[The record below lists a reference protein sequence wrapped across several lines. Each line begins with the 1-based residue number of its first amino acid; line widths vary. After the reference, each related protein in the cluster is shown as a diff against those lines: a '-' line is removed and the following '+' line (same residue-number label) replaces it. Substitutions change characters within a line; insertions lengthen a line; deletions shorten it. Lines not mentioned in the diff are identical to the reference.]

1 MKSNNKPVFC
11 FCNLPILF
19 IFVVM
24 LFFFSINGHAVTGQK
39 PQTVSTINFTSP
51 TTSNVSS
58 PATIST
64 TDTIGIVMNSIRSDN
79 MDKLLNQTIL
89 PFMDKPTPT
98 ITTATSD
105 NQTQGGERKINQPIL
120 TSNLDTV
127 KGNNDQTQ
135 STATDDSTSTDTTI
149 RANNPIPFTDNQTVL
164 LQFQDPADSEI
175 INKLQRVEDMANEQA
190 TVENVSRTA
199 AKLVHESNG
208 RLMRDLSE
216 IRSSINGS
224 TPSTFQSI
232 TSLRAT
238 EIDNLT
244 DRITSMQ
251 KSNNIILQD
260 VSELES
266 SVKKPSSYY
275 ISSPIISGMVAAV
288 VSSTVIFL
296 FLRTCKTDAGVKFS
310 ELRFRRKYR

>member
-1 MKSNNKPVFC
+1 VKSNNKPVFC

-19 IFVVM
+19 VFVVM
-24 LFFFSINGHAVTGQK
+24 LFFSSINGHAVTGQK

-58 PATIST
+58 PATTST
-64 TDTIGIVMNSIRSDN
+64 TDTIDIVMNSIRSDN

-120 TSNLDTV
+120 TSNLDMVT
-127 KGNNDQTQ
+127 GNNEQIQ
-135 STATDDSTSTDTTI
+135 STATDDSTSTDTNI
-149 RANNPIPFTDNQTVL
+149 RTNNPIPFTDNQTVL

-199 AKLVHESNG
+199 AKLVHESYI

-224 TPSTFQSI
+224 APSTFQPI
-232 TSLRAT
+232 TAT

-251 KSNNIILQD
+251 KSNNVILQD
-260 VSELES
+260 LSELKS
-266 SVKKPSSYY
+266 PVKKPSSYY

>member
-1 MKSNNKPVFC
+1 
-11 FCNLPILF
+11 
-19 IFVVM
+19 M
-24 LFFFSINGHAVTGQK
+24 LFFSSINGHAVTGQK

-51 TTSNVSS
+51 TSSNVSS
-58 PATIST
+58 PATTST
-64 TDTIGIVMNSIRSDN
+64 TDTIDIVMNSIRSDN

-120 TSNLDTV
+120 TSNLDMVT
-127 KGNNDQTQ
+127 GNNDQTQ
-135 STATDDSTSTDTTI
+135 STATDDSTSTDTTV

-199 AKLVHESNG
+199 AKLVHESYI

-224 TPSTFQSI
+224 APSTFQSI
-232 TSLRAT
+232 TAT
-238 EIDNLT
+238 EIDNLA

-260 VSELES
+260 ASELKS

>member
-1 MKSNNKPVFC
+1 M
-11 FCNLPILF
+11 
-19 IFVVM
+19 
-24 LFFFSINGHAVTGQK
+24 TGQK

-98 ITTATSD
+98 ITTATAD

-120 TSNLDTV
+120 TSNLDMVT
-127 KGNNDQTQ
+127 GNNDQTQ

-149 RANNPIPFTDNQTVL
+149 RANNPIPFTDNQTLL

-199 AKLVHESNG
+199 AKLVHESYN

-216 IRSSINGS
+216 IRSSTNGPA
-224 TPSTFQSI
+224 PSTFQSI
-232 TSLRAT
+232 TSSHAT

-260 VSELES
+260 VSELKS

-275 ISSPIISGMVAAV
+275 ISGMVAAV

>member
-1 MKSNNKPVFC
+1 
-11 FCNLPILF
+11 
-19 IFVVM
+19 M
-24 LFFFSINGHAVTGQK
+24 LFFSSINGHTVTGQK

-51 TTSNVSS
+51 ASSNVTTTSNVSS
-58 PATIST
+58 PATTST
-64 TDTIGIVMNSIRSDN
+64 TDTIDIVMNSIRSDN

-105 NQTQGGERKINQPIL
+105 NQTQGGERKITQPIL
-120 TSNLDTV
+120 TSNLDMVT
-127 KGNNDQTQ
+127 GNNYQAQ
-135 STATDDSTSTDTTI
+135 STATDDSTSTDATI

-199 AKLVHESNG
+199 AKFHESNG

-260 VSELES
+260 VSELKL

-275 ISSPIISGMVAAV
+275 ISSPIISGMAAAV
-288 VSSTVIFL
+288 VSSAVIFL

-310 ELRFRRKYR
+310 ELRFRRKNR

>member
-1 MKSNNKPVFC
+1 M
-11 FCNLPILF
+11 
-19 IFVVM
+19 
-24 LFFFSINGHAVTGQK
+24 TGQK

-51 TTSNVSS
+51 TSSNVSS
-58 PATIST
+58 PATTST
-64 TDTIGIVMNSIRSDN
+64 TDTIDIVMNSIRSDN

-120 TSNLDTV
+120 TSNLDMVT
-127 KGNNDQTQ
+127 GNNDQTQ

-199 AKLVHESNG
+199 AKLVHESYD

-216 IRSSINGS
+216 IRSSMNGS
-224 TPSTFQSI
+224 APSTFQSI
-232 TSLRAT
+232 TAT

-260 VSELES
+260 VSELKS

-310 ELRFRRKYR
+310 ELRFRRKNR

>member
-1 MKSNNKPVFC
+1 M
-11 FCNLPILF
+11 
-19 IFVVM
+19 
-24 LFFFSINGHAVTGQK
+24 TGQK

-51 TTSNVSS
+51 TSSNVSS
-58 PATIST
+58 PATTST
-64 TDTIGIVMNSIRSDN
+64 TDTIDIVMSSIRSDN

-105 NQTQGGERKINQPIL
+105 NQTQGGERKITQPIL
-120 TSNLDTV
+120 TSNLDMVT
-127 KGNNDQTQ
+127 GNNDQTQ

-199 AKLVHESNG
+199 AKLVHESYD

-216 IRSSINGS
+216 IRSSMNGS
-224 TPSTFQSI
+224 APSTFQSI
-232 TSLRAT
+232 TAT

>member
-1 MKSNNKPVFC
+1 
-11 FCNLPILF
+11 LPILF
-19 IFVVM
+19 VFVVM
-24 LFFFSINGHAVTGQK
+24 LFFSSINGHTVTGQK

-51 TTSNVSS
+51 ASSNVTTTSNVSS
-58 PATIST
+58 PATTST
-64 TDTIGIVMNSIRSDN
+64 TDTIDIVMNSIRSDN

-98 ITTATSD
+98 ITSD
-105 NQTQGGERKINQPIL
+105 NQTQGGERKITQPIL
-120 TSNLDTV
+120 TSNLDMV

-199 AKLVHESNG
+199 AKLVHESYN

-224 TPSTFQSI
+224 APSTFQSI
-232 TSLRAT
+232 TAT

>member
-1 MKSNNKPVFC
+1 
-11 FCNLPILF
+11 
-19 IFVVM
+19 M
-24 LFFFSINGHAVTGQK
+24 LFFSSINGHAVTGQK

-58 PATIST
+58 PATTST
-64 TDTIGIVMNSIRSDN
+64 TDTIDIVMNSIRSDN

-120 TSNLDTV
+120 TSNLDMVT
-127 KGNNDQTQ
+127 GNNDQIQ
-135 STATDDSTSTDTTI
+135 STATDDSTSTDTNI
-149 RANNPIPFTDNQTVL
+149 RTNNPIPFTDNQTVL

-296 FLRTCKTDAGVKFS
+296 FLRTCKNDAGVKFS

>member
-1 MKSNNKPVFC
+1 
-11 FCNLPILF
+11 
-19 IFVVM
+19 M
-24 LFFFSINGHAVTGQK
+24 LFFSSINGHTVTGQK

-51 TTSNVSS
+51 ASSNVTTTSNVSS
-58 PATIST
+58 PATTST
-64 TDTIGIVMNSIRSDN
+64 TDTIDIVMNSIRSDN

-98 ITTATSD
+98 ITSD
-105 NQTQGGERKINQPIL
+105 NQTQGGERKITQPIL
-120 TSNLDTV
+120 TSNLDMV

>member
-1 MKSNNKPVFC
+1 M
-11 FCNLPILF
+11 
-19 IFVVM
+19 
-24 LFFFSINGHAVTGQK
+24 TGQK

-51 TTSNVSS
+51 TSSNVSS
-58 PATIST
+58 PATTST
-64 TDTIGIVMNSIRSDN
+64 TDTIDIVMSSIRSDN

-120 TSNLDTV
+120 TSNLDMVT
-127 KGNNDQTQ
+127 GNNDQTQ

-199 AKLVHESNG
+199 AKLVHESHN

-216 IRSSINGS
+216 IRSSMNGS
-224 TPSTFQSI
+224 APSTFQSI
-232 TSLRAT
+232 TAT

-260 VSELES
+260 VSELKS

-310 ELRFRRKYR
+310 ELRFRKKYR

>member
-1 MKSNNKPVFC
+1 
-11 FCNLPILF
+11 
-19 IFVVM
+19 M
-24 LFFFSINGHAVTGQK
+24 LFFSSINGHTVTGQK

-51 TTSNVSS
+51 ASSNVTTTSNVSS
-58 PATIST
+58 PATTST
-64 TDTIGIVMNSIRSDN
+64 TDTIDIVMNSIRSDN

-98 ITTATSD
+98 ITSD
-105 NQTQGGERKINQPIL
+105 NQTQGGERKITQPIL
-120 TSNLDTV
+120 TSNLDMV

-199 AKLVHESNG
+199 AKLVHESYN

-216 IRSSINGS
+216 IRSSINGPA
-224 TPSTFQSI
+224 PSTFQSI
-232 TSLRAT
+232 TSSRAT

>member
-1 MKSNNKPVFC
+1 VKSNNKPVFC

-19 IFVVM
+19 VFVVM
-24 LFFFSINGHAVTGQK
+24 LFFSSINGHAVTGQK

-58 PATIST
+58 PATTST
-64 TDTIGIVMNSIRSDN
+64 ADTIDIVMNSIRSDN

-120 TSNLDTV
+120 TSNLDMVT
-127 KGNNDQTQ
+127 GNNEQIQ
-135 STATDDSTSTDTTI
+135 STATDDSTSTDTNI
-149 RANNPIPFTDNQTVL
+149 RTNNPIPFTDNQTVL

-190 TVENVSRTA
+190 TGENVSRTA
-199 AKLVHESNG
+199 AKLVHESYN

-224 TPSTFQSI
+224 APSTFQPI
-232 TSLRAT
+232 TAT

-251 KSNNIILQD
+251 KSNNVILQD
-260 VSELES
+260 LSELKS
-266 SVKKPSSYY
+266 PVKKPSSYY

>member
-1 MKSNNKPVFC
+1 VKSNNKPVFC
-11 FCNLPILF
+11 FCSLPILF
-19 IFVVM
+19 VFAVM
-24 LFFFSINGHAVTGQK
+24 LFFSSINGHAVTGQK

-58 PATIST
+58 PATTST
-64 TDTIGIVMNSIRSDN
+64 TDTIDIVMNSIRSDN

-120 TSNLDTV
+120 TSNLDMVT
-127 KGNNDQTQ
+127 GNNDQTQ

-199 AKLVHESNG
+199 AKLVHESYI

-224 TPSTFQSI
+224 APSTFQSI
-232 TSLRAT
+232 TAT
-238 EIDNLT
+238 EIDNLA
-244 DRITSMQ
+244 DRITSIQ

-260 VSELES
+260 ASELKS

-275 ISSPIISGMVAAV
+275 FSPIISGMVAAV

>member
-1 MKSNNKPVFC
+1 M
-11 FCNLPILF
+11 
-19 IFVVM
+19 
-24 LFFFSINGHAVTGQK
+24 TGQK

-51 TTSNVSS
+51 TSSNVTS
-58 PATIST
+58 PATTST
-64 TDTIGIVMNSIRSDN
+64 TDTIGIIMNSIRSDN

-120 TSNLDTV
+120 TSNLDMVT
-127 KGNNDQTQ
+127 GNNEQIQ

-199 AKLVHESNG
+199 AKLVHESYN

-224 TPSTFQSI
+224 APSTFQPI
-232 TSLRAT
+232 TAT

-251 KSNNIILQD
+251 KSNNVILQD
-260 VSELES
+260 LSELKS
-266 SVKKPSSYY
+266 PVKKPSSYY

>member
-1 MKSNNKPVFC
+1 VKSNNKPVFC

-19 IFVVM
+19 VFVVM
-24 LFFFSINGHAVTGQK
+24 LFFSSINGHAVTGQK

-58 PATIST
+58 PATTST
-64 TDTIGIVMNSIRSDN
+64 TDTIDIVMNSIRSDN

-120 TSNLDTV
+120 TSNLDMVT
-127 KGNNDQTQ
+127 GNNDQTQ

-199 AKLVHESNG
+199 AKLVHESYN

-224 TPSTFQSI
+224 APSTFQSI
-232 TSLRAT
+232 TAT

-251 KSNNIILQD
+251 KSNNVILQD
-260 VSELES
+260 LSELKS
-266 SVKKPSSYY
+266 PVKKPSSYY

>member
-1 MKSNNKPVFC
+1 M
-11 FCNLPILF
+11 
-19 IFVVM
+19 
-24 LFFFSINGHAVTGQK
+24 TGQK

-51 TTSNVSS
+51 TSSNVSS
-58 PATIST
+58 PATTST
-64 TDTIGIVMNSIRSDN
+64 TDTIDIVMNSIRSDN

-120 TSNLDTV
+120 TSNLDMVT
-127 KGNNDQTQ
+127 GNNDQTQ
-135 STATDDSTSTDTTI
+135 STVTDDSTSTDTNI

-199 AKLVHESNG
+199 AKLVHESYI

-224 TPSTFQSI
+224 APSTFQSI
-232 TSLRAT
+232 TAT
-238 EIDNLT
+238 EIDNLA
-244 DRITSMQ
+244 DRITSIQ

-260 VSELES
+260 ASELKS

>member
-1 MKSNNKPVFC
+1 
-11 FCNLPILF
+11 
-19 IFVVM
+19 
-24 LFFFSINGHAVTGQK
+24 VTGQK

-51 TTSNVSS
+51 TSSNVTTTSNVSS
-58 PATIST
+58 PATTST
-64 TDTIGIVMNSIRSDN
+64 TDTIDIVMNSIRSDN

-98 ITTATSD
+98 ITSD
-105 NQTQGGERKINQPIL
+105 NQTQGGERKITQPIL
-120 TSNLDTV
+120 TSNLDMV

>member
-1 MKSNNKPVFC
+1 VKSNNKPVFC

-19 IFVVM
+19 VFVVM
-24 LFFFSINGHAVTGQK
+24 LFFSSINGHAVTGQK

-58 PATIST
+58 PATTST
-64 TDTIGIVMNSIRSDN
+64 TDTIDIVMNSIRSDN

-120 TSNLDTV
+120 TSNLDMVT
-127 KGNNDQTQ
+127 GNNDQTQ

-149 RANNPIPFTDNQTVL
+149 RANNPIPFTDNQTLL

-199 AKLVHESNG
+199 AKLVHESYN

-224 TPSTFQSI
+224 APSTFQSI
-232 TSLRAT
+232 TAT

-251 KSNNIILQD
+251 KSNNVILQD
-260 VSELES
+260 LSELKS
-266 SVKKPSSYY
+266 PVKKPSSYY

>member
-1 MKSNNKPVFC
+1 
-11 FCNLPILF
+11 
-19 IFVVM
+19 M
-24 LFFFSINGHAVTGQK
+24 LFFSSINGHTVTGQK

-51 TTSNVSS
+51 ASSNVTTTSNVSS
-58 PATIST
+58 PATTST
-64 TDTIGIVMNSIRSDN
+64 TDTIDIVMNSIRSDN

-120 TSNLDTV
+120 TSNLDMVT
-127 KGNNDQTQ
+127 GNNDQIQ
-135 STATDDSTSTDTTI
+135 STATDDSTSTDTNI
-149 RANNPIPFTDNQTVL
+149 RTNNPIPFTDNQTVL

-199 AKLVHESNG
+199 AKLVHESYN

-224 TPSTFQSI
+224 APSTFQSI
-232 TSLRAT
+232 TAT

-251 KSNNIILQD
+251 KSNNVILQD
-260 VSELES
+260 LSELKS
-266 SVKKPSSYY
+266 PVKKPSSYY

>member
-1 MKSNNKPVFC
+1 
-11 FCNLPILF
+11 
-19 IFVVM
+19 
-24 LFFFSINGHAVTGQK
+24 
-39 PQTVSTINFTSP
+39 
-51 TTSNVSS
+51 
-58 PATIST
+58 
-64 TDTIGIVMNSIRSDN
+64 
-79 MDKLLNQTIL
+79 
-89 PFMDKPTPT
+89 
-98 ITTATSD
+98 
-105 NQTQGGERKINQPIL
+105 
-120 TSNLDTV
+120 
-127 KGNNDQTQ
+127 
-135 STATDDSTSTDTTI
+135 
-149 RANNPIPFTDNQTVL
+149 
-164 LQFQDPADSEI
+164 
-175 INKLQRVEDMANEQA
+175 MANEQA

-199 AKLVHESNG
+199 AKLVHESYI

-224 TPSTFQSI
+224 APSTFQSI
-232 TSLRAT
+232 TAT
-238 EIDNLT
+238 EIDNLA

-260 VSELES
+260 ASELKS

>member
-1 MKSNNKPVFC
+1 
-11 FCNLPILF
+11 
-19 IFVVM
+19 M
-24 LFFFSINGHAVTGQK
+24 LFFSSINGHAVTGQK

-58 PATIST
+58 PATTST
-64 TDTIGIVMNSIRSDN
+64 TDTIDIVMNSIRSDN

-120 TSNLDTV
+120 TSNLDMVT
-127 KGNNDQTQ
+127 GNNDQIQ
-135 STATDDSTSTDTTI
+135 STATDDSTSTDTNI
-149 RANNPIPFTDNQTVL
+149 RTNNPIPFTDNQTVL

-199 AKLVHESNG
+199 AKLVHESYN

-224 TPSTFQSI
+224 APSTFQSI
-232 TSLRAT
+232 TAT

-251 KSNNIILQD
+251 KSNNVILQD
-260 VSELES
+260 LSELKS
-266 SVKKPSSYY
+266 PVKKPSSYY

>member
-1 MKSNNKPVFC
+1 M
-11 FCNLPILF
+11 
-19 IFVVM
+19 
-24 LFFFSINGHAVTGQK
+24 TGQK

-51 TTSNVSS
+51 TSSNVSS
-58 PATIST
+58 PATTST
-64 TDTIGIVMNSIRSDN
+64 TDTIDIVMNSIRSDN

-120 TSNLDTV
+120 TSNLDMVT
-127 KGNNDQTQ
+127 GNNDQTQ
-135 STATDDSTSTDTTI
+135 STVTDDSTSTDTNI

-199 AKLVHESNG
+199 AKLVHESYI

-224 TPSTFQSI
+224 APSTFQSI
-232 TSLRAT
+232 TAT
-238 EIDNLT
+238 EIDNLA

-260 VSELES
+260 ASELKS

>member
-1 MKSNNKPVFC
+1 M
-11 FCNLPILF
+11 
-19 IFVVM
+19 
-24 LFFFSINGHAVTGQK
+24 TGQK

-58 PATIST
+58 PASTST
-64 TDTIGIVMNSIRSDN
+64 TDTIDIVMNSIRSDN

-120 TSNLDTV
+120 TSNLDMVT
-127 KGNNDQTQ
+127 GNNDQTQ

-208 RLMRDLSE
+208 RLMRNLSE

-224 TPSTFQSI
+224 APSTFQSI
-232 TSLRAT
+232 TAT

>member
-1 MKSNNKPVFC
+1 
-11 FCNLPILF
+11 
-19 IFVVM
+19 M
-24 LFFFSINGHAVTGQK
+24 LFFSSINGHAVTGQK

-58 PATIST
+58 PATTST
-64 TDTIGIVMNSIRSDN
+64 TDTIDIVMNSIRSDN

-120 TSNLDTV
+120 TSNLDMVT
-127 KGNNDQTQ
+127 GNNEQIQ
-135 STATDDSTSTDTTI
+135 STATDDSTSTDTNI
-149 RANNPIPFTDNQTVL
+149 RTNNPIPFTDNQTVL

-199 AKLVHESNG
+199 AKLVHESYN

-224 TPSTFQSI
+224 APSTFQPI
-232 TSLRAT
+232 TAT

-251 KSNNIILQD
+251 KSNNVILQD
-260 VSELES
+260 LSELKS
-266 SVKKPSSYY
+266 PVKKPSSYY

>member
-1 MKSNNKPVFC
+1 
-11 FCNLPILF
+11 
-19 IFVVM
+19 M
-24 LFFFSINGHAVTGQK
+24 LFFSSINGHAVTGQK

-58 PATIST
+58 PATTST
-64 TDTIGIVMNSIRSDN
+64 TDTIDIVMNSIRSDS
-79 MDKLLNQTIL
+79 MDNLLNQTIL
-89 PFMDKPTPT
+89 PFMDKSTPT

-120 TSNLDTV
+120 TSNLDMVT
-127 KGNNDQTQ
+127 GNNDQTQ

-149 RANNPIPFTDNQTVL
+149 RANNPIPFTDNQTLL

-199 AKLVHESNG
+199 AKLVHESYN

-224 TPSTFQSI
+224 APSTFQSI
-232 TSLRAT
+232 TAT

-251 KSNNIILQD
+251 KSNNVILQD
-260 VSELES
+260 LSELKS
-266 SVKKPSSYY
+266 PVKKPSSYY

>member
-1 MKSNNKPVFC
+1 M
-11 FCNLPILF
+11 
-19 IFVVM
+19 
-24 LFFFSINGHAVTGQK
+24 TGQK

-58 PATIST
+58 PATTST
-64 TDTIGIVMNSIRSDN
+64 TDTIDIVMNSIRSDN

-120 TSNLDTV
+120 TSNLDMVT
-127 KGNNDQTQ
+127 GNNEQIQ
-135 STATDDSTSTDTTI
+135 STATDDSTSTDTNI
-149 RANNPIPFTDNQTVL
+149 RTNNPIPFTDNQTVL

-199 AKLVHESNG
+199 AKLVHESYN

-224 TPSTFQSI
+224 APSTFQPI
-232 TSLRAT
+232 TAT

-251 KSNNIILQD
+251 KSNNVILQD
-260 VSELES
+260 LSELKS
-266 SVKKPSSYY
+266 PVKKPSSYY

>member
-1 MKSNNKPVFC
+1 VKSNNKPVFC

-19 IFVVM
+19 VFVVM
-24 LFFFSINGHAVTGQK
+24 LFFSSINGHAVTGQK

-58 PATIST
+58 PATTST
-64 TDTIGIVMNSIRSDN
+64 TDTIDIVMNSIRSDN

-120 TSNLDTV
+120 TSNLDMVT
-127 KGNNDQTQ
+127 GNNDQIQ
-135 STATDDSTSTDTTI
+135 STATDDSTSTDTNI
-149 RANNPIPFTDNQTVL
+149 RTNNPIPFTDNQTVL

-199 AKLVHESNG
+199 AKLVHESYN

-224 TPSTFQSI
+224 APSTFQSI
-232 TSLRAT
+232 TAT

-251 KSNNIILQD
+251 KSNNVILQD
-260 VSELES
+260 LSELKS
-266 SVKKPSSYY
+266 PVKKPSSYY

>member
-1 MKSNNKPVFC
+1 M
-11 FCNLPILF
+11 
-19 IFVVM
+19 
-24 LFFFSINGHAVTGQK
+24 TGQK

-51 TTSNVSS
+51 TSSNVSS
-58 PATIST
+58 PATTST
-64 TDTIGIVMNSIRSDN
+64 TDTIDIVMSSIRSDN

-105 NQTQGGERKINQPIL
+105 NQTQGGERKITQPIL
-120 TSNLDTV
+120 TSNLDMVT
-127 KGNNDQTQ
+127 GNNDQTQ

-199 AKLVHESNG
+199 AKLVHESYD

-216 IRSSINGS
+216 IRSSMNGS
-224 TPSTFQSI
+224 APSTFQSI
-232 TSLRAT
+232 TAT

-260 VSELES
+260 VSELKS

>member
-1 MKSNNKPVFC
+1 
-11 FCNLPILF
+11 
-19 IFVVM
+19 
-24 LFFFSINGHAVTGQK
+24 
-39 PQTVSTINFTSP
+39 
-51 TTSNVSS
+51 
-58 PATIST
+58 
-64 TDTIGIVMNSIRSDN
+64 
-79 MDKLLNQTIL
+79 
-89 PFMDKPTPT
+89 
-98 ITTATSD
+98 
-105 NQTQGGERKINQPIL
+105 
-120 TSNLDTV
+120 
-127 KGNNDQTQ
+127 
-135 STATDDSTSTDTTI
+135 
-149 RANNPIPFTDNQTVL
+149 

-199 AKLVHESNG
+199 AKLVHESYN

-224 TPSTFQSI
+224 APSTFQSI
-232 TSLRAT
+232 TAT

-251 KSNNIILQD
+251 KSNNVILQD
-260 VSELES
+260 LSELKS
-266 SVKKPSSYY
+266 PVKKPSSYY

>member
-1 MKSNNKPVFC
+1 
-11 FCNLPILF
+11 
-19 IFVVM
+19 M
-24 LFFFSINGHAVTGQK
+24 LFFSSINGHAVTGQK

-51 TTSNVSS
+51 TSSNVTTTSNVSS
-58 PATIST
+58 PATTST

-120 TSNLDTV
+120 TSNLDMV